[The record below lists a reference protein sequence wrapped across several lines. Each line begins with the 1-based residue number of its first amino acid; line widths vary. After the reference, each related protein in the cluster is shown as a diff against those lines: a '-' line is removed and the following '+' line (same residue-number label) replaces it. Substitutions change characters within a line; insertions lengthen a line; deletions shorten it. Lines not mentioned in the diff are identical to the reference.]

1 MKWIVGFLLSLV
13 AGSVPAADVYRC
25 VDGGG
30 QATLQN
36 MPCPSGSRTASVK
49 NVTTDEG
56 QSNEDH
62 RRARDDAKRRM
73 AENRRLAKAAGTD
86 RVHHS
91 PPQRRRRTPRVSAEC
106 EKAKQERARM
116 ENTSNIDLRRRLND
130 AVFAACRGF

>member
-25 VDGGG
+25 VDRGG

-36 MPCPSGSRTASVK
+36 MPCPSGSRAASVK

-56 QSNEDH
+56 HSSEDH

-73 AENRRLAKAAGTD
+73 AENRRLAEAAGTD
-86 RVHHS
+86 QVHHS
-91 PPQRRRRTPRVSAEC
+91 SPQRRTPRVSAEC
-106 EKAKQERARM
+106 EKAKQERTRM
-116 ENTSNIDLRRRLND
+116 ESTSNIDLRRRLND